1 MHFLVEGNLEKKP
14 SVVFLSLQFST
25 FSNINLEKV
34 NTKQNTDQNTNRYFH
49 VQCKKFFLLKLVSL
63 PAVVQRENVALLLF
77 FDSQPSRWEL
87 HYRKVPNQDQKSRQY
102 MEEE

>member
-34 NTKQNTDQNTNRYFH
+34 NRIQTKIQIGTFMFNAKNSFY
-49 VQCKKFFLLKLVSL
+49 
-63 PAVVQRENVALLLF
+63 
-77 FDSQPSRWEL
+77 
-87 HYRKVPNQDQKSRQY
+87 
-102 MEEE
+102 